1 MKNIVFSLLIAA
13 VLSFAVSQAL
23 AGTETYDSKFGK
35 FSVSVPDGWK
45 GQAVPEG
52 CAIQT
57 VDGNNCITIQFMPVN
72 KNMPL
77 KDAAKMYADNA
88 KLTDINETVDK
99 DSVFLDGKI
108 KDGIP
113 AGVLTV
119 ESGEVFMAV
128 LLLGEK
134 RDVMTEIFKSVKQ

>member
-13 VLSFAVSQAL
+13 VLSIAVSPAL

-45 GQAVPEG
+45 GQAIPDG
-52 CAIQT
+52 CAVQT
-57 VDGNNCITIQFMPVN
+57 ADGNNCITIQFMPVN
-72 KNMPL
+72 KNIPL
-77 KDAAKMYADNA
+77 KDAAKMFADNA
-88 KLTDINETVDK
+88 KLTDIKETVDGGA
-99 DSVFLDGKI
+99 VFLDGK

-119 ESGEVFMAV
+119 ETGELFMAV

-134 RDVMTEIFKSVKQ
+134 RDVMMEIFKSVKQ

>member
-1 MKNIVFSLLIAA
+1 MKNIFFSLLIAA
-13 VLSFAVSQAL
+13 VLSFAASQAL

-57 VDGNNCITIQFMPVN
+57 VDGNNCVTIQFMPVN

-77 KDAAKMYADNA
+77 KDAAKMYADKA
-88 KLTDINETVDK
+88 KITDIKETVDK

-108 KDGIP
+108 NGSIP
-113 AGVLTV
+113 AGVLAV
-119 ESGEVFMAV
+119 ESEDVFMAV

-134 RDVMTEIFKSVKQ
+134 RDVMMEIFNSIKQ

>member
-13 VLSFAVSQAL
+13 VLSIAVSPAL

-45 GQAVPEG
+45 GQAIPDG
-52 CAIQT
+52 CAVQT
-57 VDGNNCITIQFMPVN
+57 ADGNNCITIQFMPVN
-72 KNMPL
+72 KNIPL
-77 KDAAKMYADNA
+77 KDAAKMFADGA
-88 KLTDINETVDK
+88 KITDIKENVDTGA
-99 DSVFLDGKI
+99 VFLDGK

-119 ESGEVFMAV
+119 ETGELFMAV

-134 RDVMTEIFKSVKQ
+134 RDVMMDIFKSVKQ

>member
-13 VLSFAVSQAL
+13 VLSLAVSPAL

-45 GQAVPEG
+45 GQAIPDG
-52 CAIQT
+52 CAVQT
-57 VDGNNCITIQFMPVN
+57 VDGNNCLTIQFMPVN
-72 KNMPL
+72 KNIPL
-77 KDAAKMYADNA
+77 KDAAKMLADSA
-88 KLTDINETVDK
+88 KLTDIKENVDEGA
-99 DSVFLDGKI
+99 VFLDGK
-108 KDGIP
+108 KNGIP

-119 ESGEVFMAV
+119 ESGELFMAV

-134 RDVMTEIFKSVKQ
+134 RDVMMEIFKSVKQ